1 MAATA
6 ASLIGLERQPCRELR
21 TCRVGGFDD
30 RTWQMPISES
40 ARSAAAIHRKLRAL
54 AAVFSDRAAT
64 EHEKANAERLKG
76 RLEKQ
81 LTEEA
86 TPEGAEG
93 AWTGLMFRLGK
104 GVKEMTSPPSQ
115 KGDWTDH
122 AFRLG
127 RMLRN
132 SFKR

>member
-1 MAATA
+1 
-6 ASLIGLERQPCRELR
+6 
-21 TCRVGGFDD
+21 
-30 RTWQMPISES
+30 MPISES

-127 RMLRN
+127 RMLR
-132 SFKR
+132 SGFKR